1 MFHNDYINAVRE
13 YLYRYHEFSQYIANV
28 RADLAECRSLMN
40 QDAAPASPSFSPTG
54 GCGGGEK
61 ESQQERIYAR
71 HEELQ
76 HKIDRYSAELD
87 RLGPIMARLDRS
99 LEALGKISV
108 ADKAILVDRYIDKAS
123 WESTARHVNA
133 SVGYCRKRAGVALET
148 LTVMMFGRNA
158 IPKHQGNMVF
168 FKEP

>member
-1 MFHNDYINAVRE
+1 MYHNDYIDAVKE
-13 YLYRYHEFSQYIANV
+13 YLRRYREFSQYIANV
-28 RADLAECRSLMN
+28 KTDIEECQRMLELE
-40 QDAAPASPSFSPTG
+40 AAPAASSMSPTG

-99 LEALGKISV
+99 LEAMGKISET
-108 ADKAILVDRYIDKAS
+108 DRTILVDRFIDKTS
-123 WESTARHVNA
+123 WDSTARHVNS
-133 SVGYCRKRAGVALET
+133 SVGFCRKRAGVALET

-158 IPKHQGNMVF
+158 IPQHQGNMVF

>member
-28 RADLAECRSLMN
+28 KADMAECRAMLS
-40 QDAAPASPSFSPTG
+40 QEATPASPSISPTG

-99 LEALGKISV
+99 LEAMGKISET
-108 ADKAILVDRYIDKAS
+108 DRTILVDRFIDKTS
-123 WESTARHVNA
+123 WDSTARHVNS
-133 SVGYCRKRAGVALET
+133 SVGFCRKRAGVALET
-148 LTVMMFGRNA
+148 PTVMMFGRNA
-158 IPKHQGNMVF
+158 IPQHQGNMVF